1 LEGTEGEERVH
12 DQVELSLEPTLFG
25 DGVVVAFTGD
35 NDGDIWLGVKR
46 SESGSSRRKLYDIEW
61 FDKVGENSYE
71 LWDDGIDCWGLSRL
85 LVEGVEVALEVTT
98 GRFSLPD
105 SSIDQVR
112 AALANWAP
120 PNQATDDE
128 DSP

>member
-71 LWDDGIDCWGLSRL
+71 LWDDGIDCWELSRFGGSTRGDNWLL
-85 LVEGVEVALEVTT
+85 LVT
-98 GRFSLPD
+98 GFKHR
-105 SSIDQVR
+105 SSPCSFGK
-112 AALANWAP
+112 LG
-120 PNQATDDE
+120 ATR
-128 DSP
+128 SGHR